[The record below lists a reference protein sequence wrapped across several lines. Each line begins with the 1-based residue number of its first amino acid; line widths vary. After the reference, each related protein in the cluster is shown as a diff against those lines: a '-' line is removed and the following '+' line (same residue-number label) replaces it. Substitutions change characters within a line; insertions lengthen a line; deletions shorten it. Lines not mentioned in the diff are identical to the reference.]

1 MEEGYV
7 SLNNFKIVICG
18 PPCIGKTAFKAL
30 LLNKPPPLKH
40 NSTPIAARPIQAIER
55 IAAKEKEWEEVS
67 EEDILEMLWDSICS
81 TDSDDAITAAT
92 PSTQQLVEEDT
103 ETNSMVPTATTP
115 STQQLVEEDTE
126 TNSMVPTATTP
137 STQQLV
143 EEDTETN
150 SMVPTTN
157 TPQQLVEE
165 DTETNSMVPTANTP
179 STQQLVEEDTKTN
192 SMVPTANTKG
202 DVESTGFA
210 SSLATNS
217 DFSHVTEADTISQ
230 KPNRDTGY
238 YTENILQ
245 SVVSQKERK
254 MLHKAKWI
262 HLLDSGGQPQFIDL
276 LRMFV
281 RGNSLYIIVMK
292 VTESLHDKP
301 LFTYSINGKP
311 VSARREMTMT
321 NLQIIESFVR
331 SVAAASRDNSNPA
344 FVIVATHIDKIL
356 WHRNLVKAL
365 SDKNRELQEH
375 LEEFI
380 TQFIFYN
387 SDSKEL
393 IFPINN
399 LCKKNR
405 EVLSTEIRNRII
417 SHSNISFSVDIP
429 VRWYI
434 YDIKMKEEA
443 SKETHGMI
451 SLQSCYTVGSK
462 LGMNESEVEQCLIYL
477 DSMRICIYYPN
488 LLPHVVFTNPQFLID
503 SLSNIVRL
511 SFVDNLKKILPKG
524 VSLSDETI
532 MSLKRDGVFDELLLD
547 NLELTFI
554 PGLFSKSDLLS
565 LLKLFRLIS
574 PIKAMIKAV
583 PRQYFIPVLLPAE
596 TITEKQKRILSASV
610 EPLIVTLKDSK
621 LLLQVNH

>member
-30 LLNKPPPLKH
+30 LLNKPPPHKH
-40 NSTPIAARPIQAIER
+40 SSTPIAARPIQAIER
-55 IAAKEKEWEEVS
+55 IAAKEKGWEEVS
-67 EEDILEMLWDSICS
+67 EKDILEMLWDSICS

-115 STQQLVEEDTE
+115 STQPLVEEDTE
-126 TNSMVPTATTP
+126 TNSMVPTATI
-137 STQQLV
+137 
-143 EEDTETN
+143 
-150 SMVPTTN
+150 
-157 TPQQLVEE
+157 
-165 DTETNSMVPTANTP
+165 
-179 STQQLVEEDTKTN
+179 
-192 SMVPTANTKG
+192 KG

-210 SSLATNS
+210 SSLATNADS
-217 DFSHVTEADTISQ
+217 SHVTEADIVSQ
-230 KPNRDTGY
+230 KSNRDAGY

-245 SVVSQKERK
+245 IATSQKERK

-331 SVAAASRDNSNPA
+331 SVVAASRDNSNPA

-356 WHRNLVKAL
+356 WHRNLVKVL
-365 SDKNRELQEH
+365 NDKNRELQEH

-387 SDSKEL
+387 RDSKEL

-399 LCKKNR
+399 LCKRNR
-405 EVLSTEIRNRII
+405 KVLSTEIRNRIM

-462 LGMNESEVEQCLIYL
+462 LGMTESEVKQCLIYL
-477 DSMRICIYYPN
+477 DSMRLCIYYPN

-524 VSLSDETI
+524 VGLSDETI
-532 MSLKRDGVFDELLLD
+532 MSLKRDGVFDEFLLD
-547 NLELTFI
+547 NLGLTFL
-554 PGLFSKSDLLS
+554 PTLFSKTDLLS
-565 LLKLFRLIS
+565 LLELFRLIS
-574 PIKAMIKAV
+574 PIKAMIKDA

>member
-7 SLNNFKIVICG
+7 SLNNLKIVICG

-30 LLNKPPPLKH
+30 LLNKPTPLKH
-40 NSTPIAARPIQAIER
+40 SSTPIAARPIQAIER
-55 IAAKEKEWEEVS
+55 IAAKEKRWEEVS
-67 EEDILEMLWDSICS
+67 KEDILEMLWDSICS

-103 ETNSMVPTATTP
+103 ETNSMVPTATT
-115 STQQLVEEDTE
+115 
-126 TNSMVPTATTP
+126 
-137 STQQLV
+137 
-143 EEDTETN
+143 
-150 SMVPTTN
+150 
-157 TPQQLVEE
+157 
-165 DTETNSMVPTANTP
+165 
-179 STQQLVEEDTKTN
+179 
-192 SMVPTANTKG
+192 KG

-210 SSLATNS
+210 TSLATNADS
-217 DFSHVTEADTISQ
+217 SHVTKADTISQ
-230 KPNRDTGY
+230 KPNRDVTY

-245 SVVSQKERK
+245 SVASQKERK

-276 LRMFV
+276 LHMFV

-331 SVAAASRDNSNPA
+331 SVVAASRDNSNPA

-387 SDSKEL
+387 RDSKEL

-399 LCKKNR
+399 LCKRNR
-405 EVLSTEIRNRII
+405 EVLSTEIRNRIM

-462 LGMNESEVEQCLIYL
+462 LGMTESEVKQCLIYL
-477 DSMRICIYYPN
+477 DSMRLCIYYPN

-511 SFVDNLKKILPKG
+511 SFVDDLRQILPEG

-532 MSLKRDGVFDELLLD
+532 VSLKRDGVFDELLLG
-547 NLELTFI
+547 NLGLTFL
-554 PGLFSKSDLLS
+554 PTLFSKTDLLS
-565 LLKLFRLIS
+565 LLELFRLIS
-574 PIKAMIKAV
+574 PIKAMIKDA
-583 PRQYFIPVLLPAE
+583 PCQYFIPVLLPAE
-596 TITEKQKRILSASV
+596 TITEKQKKILSASV

>member
-40 NSTPIAARPIQAIER
+40 SSTPIAARPIQAIER
-55 IAAKEKEWEEVS
+55 IAAKEKGWEEVS

-81 TDSDDAITAAT
+81 TDSDDATTAAT
-92 PSTQQLVEEDT
+92 LSTQQLVEENT
-103 ETNSMVPTATTP
+103 ETNSMVPTAT
-115 STQQLVEEDTE
+115 
-126 TNSMVPTATTP
+126 
-137 STQQLV
+137 
-143 EEDTETN
+143 
-150 SMVPTTN
+150 
-157 TPQQLVEE
+157 
-165 DTETNSMVPTANTP
+165 
-179 STQQLVEEDTKTN
+179 
-192 SMVPTANTKG
+192 TKG

-210 SSLATNS
+210 SSFATN
-217 DFSHVTEADTISQ
+217 ADTSHITEGDTVSQ
-230 KPNRDTGY
+230 KPNRDTDY

-245 SVVSQKERK
+245 IATSQKERK

-276 LRMFV
+276 LHMFV

-311 VSARREMTMT
+311 VSAPREMTMT

-387 SDSKEL
+387 RDSKEL

-405 EVLSTEIRNRII
+405 EVLSTEIRNRIM

-462 LGMNESEVEQCLIYL
+462 LGMNESEVKQCLIYL
-477 DSMRICIYYPN
+477 DSMRLCIYYPH

-503 SLSNIVRL
+503 SLSNIVCV
-511 SFVDNLKKILPKG
+511 SFVDDLQQILPVG
-524 VSLSDETI
+524 VSLSDEII

-596 TITEKQKRILSASV
+596 TITEKQKSILSASV

>member
-7 SLNNFKIVICG
+7 SLNNIKIVICG

-40 NSTPIAARPIQAIER
+40 SSTPIAARPIQAIER
-55 IAAKEKEWEEVS
+55 IAAKEKGWEEVS
-67 EEDILEMLWDSICS
+67 EEDILEMLLDSIHS
-81 TDSDDAITAAT
+81 TDSGDAITAAT

-103 ETNSMVPTATTP
+103 ETNSTVPTAT
-115 STQQLVEEDTE
+115 
-126 TNSMVPTATTP
+126 
-137 STQQLV
+137 
-143 EEDTETN
+143 
-150 SMVPTTN
+150 
-157 TPQQLVEE
+157 
-165 DTETNSMVPTANTP
+165 
-179 STQQLVEEDTKTN
+179 
-192 SMVPTANTKG
+192 TKG

-210 SSLATNS
+210 SSLATNADS
-217 DFSHVTEADTISQ
+217 SHVTEADSVSQ
-230 KPNRDTGY
+230 KPKRDADY

-245 SVVSQKERK
+245 ITTSQKERK

-331 SVAAASRDNSNPA
+331 SVAAASKDNSNPA
-344 FVIVATHIDKIL
+344 FAIVATHIDKIL

-365 SDKNRELQEH
+365 KDKNRELQEH

-387 SDSKEL
+387 RDSKEL

-399 LCKKNR
+399 LCMNNR
-405 EVLSTEIRNRII
+405 EVLSTEIRNRIM

-462 LGMNESEVEQCLIYL
+462 LGMNESEVKQCLIYL
-477 DSMRICIYYPN
+477 DSMRLCIYYPN

-511 SFVDNLKKILPKG
+511 SFVDDLQQILPVG
-524 VSLSDETI
+524 VSLSDETV

-547 NLELTFI
+547 NLGLTFL
-554 PGLFSKSDLLS
+554 PTLFSKSDLLS
-565 LLKLFRLIS
+565 LLELFRLIS
-574 PIKAMIKAV
+574 PIKAMIKDA
-583 PRQYFIPVLLPAE
+583 PCQYFIPVLLPAE

-610 EPLIVTLKDSK
+610 EPLIVTLKESK

>member
-1 MEEGYV
+1 MKLCYCWNIIFISSLPLSISLYMHGVSTQGNSLTLSYIIFTDETDVALLLEKGMEEGYV
-7 SLNNFKIVICG
+7 SLNNFKMVICG
-18 PPCIGKTAFKAL
+18 PPCIGKTAFKTL

-40 NSTPIAARPIQAIER
+40 SSTPIAARPIQAIER
-55 IAAKEKEWEEVS
+55 IVAKEKRWEEVS

-81 TDSDDAITAAT
+81 TDSDDAITEA
-92 PSTQQLVEEDT
+92 
-103 ETNSMVPTATTP
+103 
-115 STQQLVEEDTE
+115 
-126 TNSMVPTATTP
+126 
-137 STQQLV
+137 
-143 EEDTETN
+143 
-150 SMVPTTN
+150 
-157 TPQQLVEE
+157 
-165 DTETNSMVPTANTP
+165 TP

-192 SMVPTANTKG
+192 SMVPTATTKG
-202 DVESTGFA
+202 DVKVKSTGFA
-210 SSLATNS
+210 SSLATNADS
-217 DFSHVTEADTISQ
+217 SHVTEADTVSQ

-238 YTENILQ
+238 YTANILQ
-245 SVVSQKERK
+245 IATSQKERK

-365 SDKNRELQEH
+365 SDKNRELQVH

-387 SDSKEL
+387 RDSKEL

-399 LCKKNR
+399 LCKRNR
-405 EVLSTEIRNRII
+405 EVLSTEIRNRIT

-451 SLQSCYTVGSK
+451 SLQSCYTVGSR
-462 LGMNESEVEQCLIYL
+462 LGMNESEVKQCLIYL
-477 DSMRICIYYPN
+477 DLMRLCIYYPN
-488 LLPHVVFTNPQFLID
+488 LLPHIVFTNPQFLID

-511 SFVDNLKKILPKG
+511 SFVDDLKKILPEG

-547 NLELTFI
+547 NLGLTFL
-554 PGLFSKSDLLS
+554 PTLFSKTDLLS
-565 LLKLFRLIS
+565 LLELFRLIS
-574 PIKAMIKAV
+574 PIKAMIKDA
-583 PRQYFIPVLLPAE
+583 PHQYFIPVLLPAE
-596 TITEKQKRILSASV
+596 TITEKQKIILSASV

>member
-7 SLNNFKIVICG
+7 SLNNYKIVICG

-40 NSTPIAARPIQAIER
+40 SSTPIAARPIQAIER
-55 IAAKEKEWEEVS
+55 IAAKEKGWEEVS

-103 ETNSMVPTATTP
+103 ETNSMVPA
-115 STQQLVEEDTE
+115 
-126 TNSMVPTATTP
+126 A
-137 STQQLV
+137 
-143 EEDTETN
+143 
-150 SMVPTTN
+150 
-157 TPQQLVEE
+157 
-165 DTETNSMVPTANTP
+165 
-179 STQQLVEEDTKTN
+179 
-192 SMVPTANTKG
+192 TKG
-202 DVESTGFA
+202 DVESTGFV
-210 SSLATNS
+210 SSLATNADS
-217 DFSHVTEADTISQ
+217 SHATEADTVSQ
-230 KPNRDTGY
+230 KPNRDADY

-245 SVVSQKERK
+245 IATSQKERK
-254 MLHKAKWI
+254 MLHRAKWI

-301 LFTYSINGKP
+301 LFMYSIDGKP

-331 SVAAASRDNSNPA
+331 SVAAASRDNSNPV
-344 FVIVATHIDKIL
+344 FVIVATHIDKL
-356 WHRNLVKAL
+356 SHESLVKAL
-365 SDKNRELQEH
+365 KDKNRELQEH

-380 TQFIFYN
+380 TQFIFY
-387 SDSKEL
+387 SRDSKEL

-399 LCKKNR
+399 LCKRNR
-405 EVLSTEIRNRII
+405 EVLSTEIRNRIM
-417 SHSNISFSVDIP
+417 SQSNISFSVDIP

-434 YDIKMKEEA
+434 YDIKIKEEA

-462 LGMNESEVEQCLIYL
+462 LGMNESEVKQCLIYL
-477 DSMRICIYYPN
+477 DSMRLCIYYPN

-503 SLSNIVRL
+503 SLSNIVCI
-511 SFVDNLKKILPKG
+511 SFVDDLKKILPEG

-547 NLELTFI
+547 NLGSTFLQN
-554 PGLFSKSDLLS
+554 LFSKSDLLS
-565 LLKLFRLIS
+565 LLELFRLIS
-574 PIKAMIKAV
+574 PIKAMIKDA

-596 TITEKQKRILSASV
+596 TITEKQKRIYSASV